1 MRIGVRTNA
10 PAALEQLPRHLPIGW
25 KTVEP
30 CVVERLYT
38 LEVHQEP
45 NSNRPHYLLHEGSRL
60 LEQTYDLGYALSA
73 LEYDLELHVAENT
86 PVYVF
91 VHAGVVAWRGQ
102 AILIP
107 GASYSGK
114 SSLVAALQQAGATY
128 YSDEFALLDDQGWVH
143 PYPRPLS
150 LRQAVPNVS
159 KLNPDL
165 LSAGVNAPPL
175 PVGLVVLTH
184 FQPGAC
190 WQPVVISAGQ
200 AILTILAS
208 TLSAQ
213 RQSQRVLAVL
223 GRTLRMACVIQG
235 PRPEAWEIAA
245 QLLDLASSRETALG
259 RSA

>member
-1 MRIGVRTNA
+1 MRIGVCTNV
-10 PAALEQLPRHLPIGW
+10 PAALEQLPRHLPMGW
-25 KTVEP
+25 RGLEP
-30 CVVERLYT
+30 SVVERLYT
-38 LEVHQEP
+38 LNAHQEP
-45 NSNRPHYLLHEGSRL
+45 NSNRPSYLLHEGSRC

-86 PVYVF
+86 PAYVF
-91 VHAGVVAWRGQ
+91 VHAGVVGWRGQ

-114 SSLVAALQQAGATY
+114 SSLVAALHQAGATY

-143 PYPRPLS
+143 AYPRPLS
-150 LRQAVPNVS
+150 LRQAVPNVAE
-159 KLNPDL
+159 LNPEMRGF
-165 LSAGVNAPPL
+165 GVNHPPL

-184 FQPGAC
+184 FHPGAC
-190 WQPVVISAGQ
+190 WQPELISPGH
-200 AILTILAS
+200 AILTMLAS

-223 GRTLRMACVIQG
+223 RQTVRRARVIQG

-245 QLLDLASSRETALG
+245 QLLDLVNHQDNTDA
-259 RSA
+259 